1 MHHHVRA
8 RRWSVA
14 AIAVL
19 ACLVLAGSAS
29 AGGDRRG
36 GGEKGSKGSTTL
48 ALDPATAEALA
59 GLGLTIR
66 PLRRASADGGAFEF
80 PITGARL
87 DLDRVRGEVRHAGG
101 LELSTASTAVRVK
114 NFVIRL
120 DGDPDLTAKVV
131 GGPRI
136 SLLDLDL
143 GQAAIDAR
151 RGRVRVSGVGA
162 TLSADGA
169 AALNAAFGTNLAAGT
184 PIGEATVDAK
194 LRGCDSDD
202 DSDSD

>member
-59 GLGLTIR
+59 GLGLTI
-66 PLRRASADGGAFEF
+66 

-87 DLDRVRGEVRHAGG
+87 DLARVRGEVRHAGG